1 MRALPLSTCSALPDV
16 DEGAFGNAAAEHGV
30 HCRHLVPSGH
40 VVVISHELC
49 HQAGGTV
56 RTSTRLQSDYADQV
70 GGSNGDLN
78 SVE

>member
-1 MRALPLSTCSALPDV
+1 
-16 DEGAFGNAAAEHGV
+16 
-30 HCRHLVPSGH
+30 
-40 VVVISHELC
+40 VVISHELC